1 MGGKNMK
8 KRSFS
13 DTVHLLGRITV
24 LVTISCFILLAIL
37 LALGYGI
44 PIQFGKMLSTSLPL
58 FFTFALTAIC
68 ENVSYAPIIGCGALY
83 MACVTGNVSNMKV
96 PASINAMEISGYTS
110 GSEKG
115 DIISIIAVASS
126 TFVTTI
132 IVFLGMLFL
141 APIFEP
147 VYNNVFLQPGF
158 KNLVPALFGAI
169 LFPMIGKAKMQ
180 AIIPV
185 LMPIILSF
193 ICGRSFFSQNQSY
206 LMVAVILVSVFVA
219 YQSNKKKQTV

>member
-1 MGGKNMK
+1 MK

-13 DTVHLLGRITV
+13 DTVHFLVCFTV
-24 LVTISCFILLAIL
+24 FVTISCFILLAIL

-44 PIQFGKMLSTSLPL
+44 PIQLGKMLSTSLPL

-158 KNLVPALFGAI
+158 KNLVPSLFGAL

-185 LMPIILSF
+185 LMPVILCF
-193 ICGRSFFSQNQSY
+193 IFGRSFFSQNQSY
-206 LMVAVILVSVFVA
+206 LMVVVILVAVFVA
-219 YQSNKKKQTV
+219 YQSYKKKQTA